1 MCIAINAAR
10 SCMRPPH
17 PAVTPRG
24 LAATH
29 GGAFIVRCAAHPL
42 PSVLRPCVRARHG
55 TTRLGQQQY
64 SLSSNL
70 ARLARFPIMF
80 GQWQLLL
87 SIGLKKQPASS
98 IFVQAFGY
106 RFRARV
112 LRVLCFSHV
121 YRFRGDFGMEQFVYF

>member
-1 MCIAINAAR
+1 
-10 SCMRPPH
+10 MR
-17 PAVTPRG
+17 A
-24 LAATH
+24 
-29 GGAFIVRCAAHPL
+29 CK
-42 PSVLRPCVRARHG
+42 ARHN
-55 TTRLGQQQY
+55 TSRAAAVFT
-64 SLSSNL
+64 
-70 ARLARFPIMF
+70 RLARFPIMF